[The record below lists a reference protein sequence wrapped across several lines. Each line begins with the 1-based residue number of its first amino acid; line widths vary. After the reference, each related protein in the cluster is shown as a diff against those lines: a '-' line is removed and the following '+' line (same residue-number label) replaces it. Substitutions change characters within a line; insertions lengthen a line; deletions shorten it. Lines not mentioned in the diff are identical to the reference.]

1 MGRRGKL
8 WVRQEGLG
16 GTAEPPQAEV
26 WQAELYELS
35 AGFRWPF
42 TLSIFL
48 LLQHFTTLA
57 SAELHFPRSLSLSLC
72 MIASSDRSSSPSLL
86 LYLCLHTV
94 LPSPPLSISCF
105 PIYFIT
111 SPCYQSPALL
121 PSFICHPFTST
132 IILSPPVPSFASRS
146 FSLAESCSVWL
157 CSFLAVWQIDSHSA
171 DFDGEEM
178 LLFSG

>member
-1 MGRRGKL
+1 MNYL
-8 WVRQEGLG
+8 LG
-16 GTAEPPQAEV
+16 FAD
-26 WQAELYELS
+26 
-35 AGFRWPF
+35 
-42 TLSIFL
+42 L
-48 LLQHFTTLA
+48 LLFQSSSCCNISPLWHLQ
-57 SAELHFPRSLSLSLC
+57 SYIFPDLSLSLC

-157 CSFLAVWQIDSHSA
+157 CSFLAAWQIDSHSA